1 MPDADAEANIDSRI
15 GIDERDLDLIV
26 QAAEEGARIAM
37 RHFRA
42 DPQVWYKHEGNSPV
56 SAADLA
62 VDRYLRD
69 TLIGA
74 RPDYGWLS
82 EETVD
87 SPDRLEKETVFVVDP
102 IDGTRAFIA
111 GKPTWCVSVAVVTRG
126 TPVAG
131 VLVAPA
137 LAETFVAGPTGLA
150 FKNREGIAF
159 DPMVD
164 EGRRPLQIAAPESLV
179 KGLAERIRRPIER
192 VGHVPSLAY
201 RLAMIADGRIDATL
215 VKARS
220 NDWDIAAADL
230 ILRRTGGSLT
240 STDARPILYNRPE
253 TDHGILVGARSGL
266 MPDLAREIGS
276 LFGDPAQH

>member
-1 MPDADAEANIDSRI
+1 MPEPAIAAH
-15 GIDERDLDLIV
+15 DLDLIAG
-26 QAAEEGARIAM
+26 AAEEGARIAM

-42 DPQVWYKHEGNSPV
+42 DPEVWYKNEGSSPV
-56 SAADLA
+56 SVADLA
-62 VDRYLRD
+62 VDRYLRE
-69 TLIGA
+69 TLLGA

-87 SPDRLEKETVFVVDP
+87 SPERLEKETLFVVDP

-111 GKPTWCVSVAVVTRG
+111 GKPTWCVSIAVVTQG
-126 TPVAG
+126 VPVAG

-137 LAETFVAGPTGLA
+137 LNETFIAGPTGPA
-150 FKNREGIAF
+150 RKNGAPIV
-159 DPMVD
+159 PGTLD
-164 EGRRPLQIAAPESLV
+164 EGDRGPLQIAAPESLV

-253 TDHGILVGARSGL
+253 TDHGILVAGRGSL
-266 MPDLAREIGS
+266 MPGLAREIGS
-276 LFGDPAQH
+276 LFD